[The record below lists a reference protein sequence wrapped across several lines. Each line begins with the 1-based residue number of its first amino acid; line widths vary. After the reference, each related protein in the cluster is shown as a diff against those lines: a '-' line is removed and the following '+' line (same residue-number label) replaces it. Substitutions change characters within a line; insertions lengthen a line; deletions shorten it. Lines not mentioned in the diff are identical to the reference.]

1 MSFNGGRQTMKKF
14 SIYFLALFA
23 AFALNIAYSVDHSNA
38 MMGGP
43 GSGQNGGNWPNQ
55 GMMNGAPMMTN
66 NGGFGM
72 MNGMDAAPAVGT
84 DGTVYVTTYNR
95 VSKNKTLRSGSFK
108 STISAI
114 GPSGQTTAFTMNG
127 IVSRPVLSD
136 TTLFA
141 TASLPDTNDFQMV
154 GNYAGTAP
162 QPVRCFSLLRSR
174 ALICSDYRGG
184 GIQIIFLLNE
194 ANCLSRYR
202 IIFRKSQQSNEL
214 YPGISFANYYM

>member
-1 MSFNGGRQTMKKF
+1 MKKF

-43 GSGQNGGNWPNQ
+43 GSGQNGGNWPKQ

-127 IVSRPVLSD
+127 MVSRPVLSD

-162 QPVRCFSLLRSR
+162 QSVLYAVGLPFTSTSTAQAVSLDGRFASYKHYDFSNKGQAKSYLYIFNPDLTLVSKTE
-174 ALICSDYRGG
+174 
-184 GIQIIFLLNE
+184 IQ
-194 ANCLSRYR
+194 
-202 IIFRKSQQSNEL
+202 
-214 YPGISFANYYM
+214 